1 LAKRSSVV
9 SGVSHFVVV
18 FLYFAFFLFLPLKDN
33 VVVLVAQCVTFCGN
47 LAKRSSVV
55 SGVSHFVG
63 GFLYFVFVFVF
74 AFEGQRGGTRST
86 NPPRSVVSGVSH
98 FVGGFLYFV
107 FVFVFAFE
115 GQRGGTRSTNP
126 PRSGG
131 FVRRGC
137 VYIYVSMYC
146 FSGGAGCGYR
156 LGILFMGL
164 SKR

>member
-86 NPPRSVVSGVSH
+86 NPPRS
-98 FVGGFLYFV
+98 
-107 FVFVFAFE
+107 
-115 GQRGGTRSTNP
+115 
-126 PRSGG
+126 GG

-156 LGILFMGL
+156 LGILFMGF